1 MNELSK
7 TILNECREEVAR
19 GEEWGK
25 ANYEETMIDTARNQP
40 EKLEAIMF
48 VIASKASELAL
59 DRISEFYEWVQ
70 SKSGRS
76 FFKGFGYWGNN
87 EEGYISTE
95 KLYNIWREG
104 K

>member
-1 MNELSK
+1 MENLSK
-7 TILNECREEVAR
+7 TILNECREEVAKEIGFDSWHVFEHIPVHR
-19 GEEWGK
+19 LGEPRESEQK
-25 ANYEETMIDTARNQP
+25 AA
-40 EKLEAIMF
+40 
-48 VIASKASELAL
+48 ELAL
-59 DRISEFYEWVQ
+59 DRQAEFYEWVQ

-76 FFKGFGYWGNN
+76 FFNGFGYWGNN